1 MESKVQKLSIFKAP
15 YCPQTTIFMW
25 NILPI
30 MPSYITVFPL
40 QLLPQL
46 YLPLGSLPWSHW
58 RAGVLHTLLKKKMYF
73 SPCYCS
79 LLLNENI
86 SVVIWIMAV
95 SPLTKPEPLEC
106 SSLMFLLTIVFLPL
120 AQWLVI
126 RRYVTNIGQM
136 NNTFTLCEKMT
147 SHKCTLFLSLCC
159 WREEMF
165 LLWSRHILSLCLSL
179 PL

>member
-1 MESKVQKLSIFKAP
+1 MESKVQNLSIFKAP
-15 YCPQTTIFMW
+15 YCPQNHYFY
-25 NILPI
+25 LEY
-30 MPSYITVFPL
+30 PSYHAFLHNRISSSIITSVVSSSGKSFL
-40 QLLPQL
+40 I
-46 YLPLGSLPWSHW
+46 SLKSRCSTHSFE
-58 RAGVLHTLLKKKMYF
+58 KKMYF

-106 SSLMFLLTIVFLPL
+106 RSLMFLLTIVFLPL

-159 WREEMF
+159 WREEIF
-165 LLWSRHILSLCLSL
+165 LLWSRHILSLSLSL